1 MCYTIKNNRIQ
12 NANRE
17 AAVDMSMRKQKGETA
32 EMKFIGGILNKYI
45 TVYLSVPALRMAR
58 SLALGKGIRV
68 NAGSLCLCFLLLN

>member
-1 MCYTIKNNRIQ
+1 
-12 NANRE
+12 
-17 AAVDMSMRKQKGETA
+17 MSMRKQKGETA

-68 NAGSLCLCFLLLN
+68 NAGSLCLCFFVAQLTKEATCILTCTY